1 MALFTK
7 DLRRL
12 VIGCLAVAG
21 LSGCLPDDPVAPTPP
36 TSAAAAPEL
45 TAEHAASTAGET
57 TEPQAPDTGTA
68 FTTATDTHTETD
80 TGTAEN
86 GPEPAPAA
94 TTGADLAGS
103 HWQLVAFQSMDDA
116 AGVETPADA
125 QRYTMTLNADGGVHM
140 TLNCNSAT
148 GNWQADED
156 NTESG
161 GFTFTGLATTR
172 ALCQPPSMD
181 QLVAQQSSHVR
192 SFLLK
197 EGKLYLSLKADGGIL
212 VWKPAQE

>member
-7 DLRRL
+7 DVRLL

-21 LSGCLPDDPVAPTPP
+21 LSGCQRDDPGAPTPTP
-36 TSAAAAPEL
+36 SAAATQERS
-45 TAEHAASTAGET
+45 AAIVGET
-57 TEPQAPDTGTA
+57 ADSQGADTGA
-68 FTTATDTHTETD
+68 ALTTATDTTTKMGN
-80 TGTAEN
+80 TTAESS
-86 GPEPAPAA
+86 PEPPTPA

-116 AGVETPADA
+116 TGVRTPADA
-125 QRYTMTLNADGGVHM
+125 QRYTMALNEDGGVHM

-156 NTESG
+156 NAESG
-161 GFTFTGLATTR
+161 RFTFSDLATTR
-172 ALCQPPSMD
+172 ALCQPPTMD